1 LEALGINLPYFI
13 SQVINFGLIAI
24 LLTVL
29 LYRPMLNMLQQRKDR
44 IARSLADVDA
54 AREAAARAQLDY
66 DRRIAEAQH
75 KAQEIIGQAAQTG
88 EKVAAEIE
96 AEARRE
102 AEVIRAKA
110 HEEAAAEKARVLSEV
125 QNQIA
130 DLSMAATERVL
141 NRAVD
146 QNAQRQLI
154 DQFLAELGK

>member
-1 LEALGINLPYFI
+1 MEALGINLPYFI

-29 LYRPMLNMLQQRKDR
+29 LYRPILSTLQQRKDR
-44 IARSLADVDA
+44 IARSMADVDA

-66 DRRIAEAQH
+66 DRHIAEAQH

-102 AEVIRAKA
+102 AEAIRAKA

-141 NRAVD
+141 NRVVD